1 MAKLKPSTIVVKGN
15 EIRLIP
21 KNEESYISL
30 TDIAKGFGDSKTMI
44 QNWMRTR
51 STVEFLGVWENM
63 NNDDFNRI
71 EFEEIKNASGS
82 NAFSLSPKKWIEMVG
97 AIGITSK
104 AGRYGGGT
112 FAHSEIASE
121 FASWLSPSFKLFV
134 FQELNRLKGEEAKRN
149 NLDWNVHRIIS
160 KANFQIHSEAVKKH
174 LVPPRIKNTR
184 AEGIVYA
191 NEADILNVALFG
203 MPAKQW
209 KIQNPELKGNMRD
222 NATTEQLLVLSN
234 LQSLNAKLMEWGS
247 DAEQRLDI
255 LNKTAIDQMGI
266 LTMGS
271 TLKQLPKDI
280 KQIRGRE
287 VKDN

>member
-104 AGRYGGGT
+104 AGRYGGGNLL
-112 FAHSEIASE
+112 I
-121 FASWLSPSFKLFV
+121 
-134 FQELNRLKGEEAKRN
+134 LK
-149 NLDWNVHRIIS
+149 
-160 KANFQIHSEAVKKH
+160 
-174 LVPPRIKNTR
+174 
-184 AEGIVYA
+184 
-191 NEADILNVALFG
+191 
-203 MPAKQW
+203 
-209 KIQNPELKGNMRD
+209 
-222 NATTEQLLVLSN
+222 
-234 LQSLNAKLMEWGS
+234 
-247 DAEQRLDI
+247 
-255 LNKTAIDQMGI
+255 
-266 LTMGS
+266 
-271 TLKQLPKDI
+271 
-280 KQIRGRE
+280 
-287 VKDN
+287 

>member
-134 FQELNRLKGEEAKRN
+134 FQELNRLKGEEAKQN
-149 NLDWNVHRIIS
+149 NLEWNVHRIIS

-271 TLKQLPKDI
+271 TLKQ
-280 KQIRGRE
+280 
-287 VKDN
+287 